1 VRHERLQ
8 TERQK
13 YKEMMTLVASSLQD
27 AEDED
32 ETARRIQRLHA
43 QVPPCSELSVRVR
56 RDTVACGGVW
66 QRERESEAFGKEM
79 ENLRK
84 LTSIV
89 DAQVHAST
97 GGSASPAIACTH
109 VFSFA
114 ATEAAG
120 RGRF

>member
-1 VRHERLQ
+1 MFAGTNAENQGLSLEINMLTEQRSVRHERLQ

-56 RDTVACGGVW
+56 RDTVACGGGVAA
-66 QRERESEAFGKEM
+66 RTGERSLWERDG
-79 ENLRK
+79 
-84 LTSIV
+84 
-89 DAQVHAST
+89 Q
-97 GGSASPAIACTH
+97 SAKTH
-109 VFSFA
+109 LDC
-114 ATEAAG
+114 
-120 RGRF
+120 